1 MDDFQFEERNHTA
14 DWEIR
19 VKAPDLARLLQ
30 GAVFAMHHMSGVVL
44 GDGEPQVRDLQLAAG
59 DPESL
64 LVDWLEEHLI
74 WIELEGLAAFDMA
87 FDRLFETE
95 ISARVSLRPLRQ
107 IDKPIK
113 AVTYH
118 NLELQKGPQG
128 FSATIVFDV

>member
-1 MDDFQFEERNHTA
+1 
-14 DWEIR
+14 
-19 VKAPDLARLLQ
+19 
-30 GAVFAMHHMSGVVL
+30 
-44 GDGEPQVRDLQLAAG
+44 VRDLQLAAG